1 MKIGS
6 LICGLISED
15 SISETLMC
23 DYLYFW
29 FITLSSKYRCDERVL
44 GDAVI
49 NIQFLFIT

>member
-23 DYLYFW
+23 DYLCFW
-29 FITLSSKYRCDERVL
+29 FITQSSKYSCDERVF
-44 GDAVI
+44 GDAI
-49 NIQFLFIT
+49 RARSL